1 MPGSMSLAP
10 LAPTPS
16 GYVPGAPI
24 ITTPALHEGLT
35 RLQAGDVGFAVE
47 GAQIDFAGIPDG
59 LHNVLR
65 DLQESPLG
73 QKANQLESMTI
84 EMVAMLFDFIFE
96 TRDLPDGMKAQLAR
110 LQIPVLKA
118 AMLDGAFFAKK
129 THPSRLLVN
138 ALADAGLGWSPDMG
152 NDDPLYRKVESIVR
166 RILDDFSDNLALFDE
181 LRENIEKFLAEAEK
195 AAEANI
201 ASSAD
206 EINQR
211 DRSQIA
217 TVVGRAEIERRVANY
232 PPPHLL
238 ASFLHEH
245 GEA

>member
-1 MPGSMSLAP
+1 GE
-10 LAPTPS
+10 TTFDI
-16 GYVPGAPI
+16 GAG
-24 ITTPALHEGLT
+24 TFVRFT
-35 RLQAGDVGFAVE
+35 
-47 GAQIDFAGIPDG
+47 GIPEG
-59 LHNVLR
+59 KRNVLR

-73 QKANQLESMTI
+73 QRVNQLESMTI

-181 LRENIEKFLAEAEK
+181 LRENLEAFLAEEEK

-217 TVVGRAEIERRVANY
+217 TV
-232 PPPHLL
+232 
-238 ASFLHEH
+238 
-245 GEA
+245 